1 MQRILLD
8 ISIDYLTRLQ
18 LRKPFI
24 YIAFI
29 LIIVLIIVLN
39 KYIKKYLSTHKAC
52 EDDNI
57 VKDSENNEN
66 KEDNQ

>member
-1 MQRILLD
+1 MQGILLD
-8 ISIDYLTRLQ
+8 VSIDYVTSLQ

-24 YIAFI
+24 CIVFI

-39 KYIKKYLSTHKAC
+39 KYIKKYISTHKTC

-66 KEDNQ
+66 VEDNQ